1 MIKTPPSEAAVAL
14 FAALNARDPKS
25 FTARLAD
32 DAVFHFPGTKTI
44 SGAARIEQFLK
55 ILFFKYP
62 RLTFEIGRVIADAS
76 GAAVEW
82 TNEGET
88 REGAPY
94 RNAGVTVLHLE
105 GGLIVY
111 LSDTFKDTSAFVK
124 DGATPTAG
132 GS

>member
-1 MIKTPPSEAAVAL
+1 MVETPSSETAVAL
-14 FAALNARDPKS
+14 FAALNARDAAS
-25 FTARLAD
+25 FRARLAD
-32 DAVFHFPGTKTI
+32 DAVFHFPGTKAI

-62 RLTFEIGRVIADAS
+62 KLTFEVGRVIADAS
-76 GAAVEW
+76 SAAVEW

-88 REGAPY
+88 SKGAPY

-105 GGLIVY
+105 GDRIVY

-124 DGATPTAG
+124 DAV
-132 GS
+132 